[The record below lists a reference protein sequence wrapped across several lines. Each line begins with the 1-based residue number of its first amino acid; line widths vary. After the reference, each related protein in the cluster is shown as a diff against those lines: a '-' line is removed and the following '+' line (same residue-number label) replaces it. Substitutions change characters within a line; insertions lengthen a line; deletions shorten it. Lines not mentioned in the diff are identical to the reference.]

1 MRIPPYYR
9 YPTWQRFFAGAAVG
23 ALISWFV
30 FLHLF
35 GVLQDKQV
43 RRIIELQ
50 DKIADLENEIRIWQ
64 EDYVKINKIN
74 KKKLTVQDISIH
86 LVNAEQYKL
95 DSYTT
100 FRIEESVKEDVSHL
114 IAKDIET
121 VYNGRELLKRAIE
134 NKTYTINEQTY
145 KLEIY
150 QLFLFTTLSIELK
163 LKPVSSPS

>member
-1 MRIPPYYR
+1 M
-9 YPTWQRFFAGAAVG
+9 
-23 ALISWFV
+23 
-30 FLHLF
+30 
-35 GVLQDKQV
+35 
-43 RRIIELQ
+43 
-50 DKIADLENEIRIWQ
+50 
-64 EDYVKINKIN
+64 
-74 KKKLTVQDISIH
+74 TVQDISIH

>member
-9 YPTWQRFFAGAAVG
+9 YPTWQRFFAGVVIG

-35 GVLQDKQV
+35 GVLQEKQV
-43 RRIIELQ
+43 RKIIELQ
-50 DKIADLENEIRIWQ
+50 DKIADLEDEIRIWQ
-64 EDYVKINKIN
+64 EDYVKQNKIN
-74 KKKLTVQDISIH
+74 KKKLMVQEISVH

-114 IAKDIET
+114 KAKDIET
-121 VYNGRELLKRAIE
+121 VYNSRELLKRAIE
-134 NKTYTINEQTY
+134 NKTYTINEQPY

-150 QLFLFTTLSIELK
+150 QMFVFTTLSIELK
-163 LKPVSSPS
+163 LKPLPSS

>member
-1 MRIPPYYR
+1 MRIPPHYN
-9 YPTWQRFFAGAAVG
+9 YPTWQRFFAGVVIG

-35 GVLQDKQV
+35 GVLQEKQV
-43 RRIIELQ
+43 RKIIELQ
-50 DKIADLENEIRIWQ
+50 DKIADLEDEIRIWQ
-64 EDYVKINKIN
+64 EDYVKQNKIN
-74 KKKLTVQDISIH
+74 KKKLMVQEISVH

-114 IAKDIET
+114 KAKDIET
-121 VYNGRELLKRAIE
+121 VYNSRELLKRAIE
-134 NKTYTINEQTY
+134 NKTYTINEPPS

-150 QLFLFTTLSIELK
+150 QMFVFTTLSIELK
-163 LKPVSSPS
+163 LKPLPSS

>member
-9 YPTWQRFFAGAAVG
+9 YPTWQRFFAGVVIG
-23 ALISWFV
+23 AILSWFV

-35 GVLQDKQV
+35 GVLQEKQV
-43 RRIIELQ
+43 RKIIELQ

-64 EDYVKINKIN
+64 EDYVKQNKIN
-74 KKKLTVQDISIH
+74 QKKLMVQEISVH

-100 FRIEESVKEDVSHL
+100 FRIEESVKEDISHL
-114 IAKDIET
+114 KAKDIET
-121 VYNGRELLKRAIE
+121 VYNSRELLKRAIE
-134 NKTYTINEQTY
+134 NKTYTINEQPY

-150 QLFLFTTLSIELK
+150 QLFVFTTLSIELK
-163 LKPVSSPS
+163 LKPLPSS